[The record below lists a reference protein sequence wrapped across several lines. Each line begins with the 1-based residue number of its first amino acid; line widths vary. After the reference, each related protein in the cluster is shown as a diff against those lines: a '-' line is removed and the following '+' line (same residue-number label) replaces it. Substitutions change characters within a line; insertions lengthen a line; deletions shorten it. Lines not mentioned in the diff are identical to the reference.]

1 MYGIYGNIYDQY
13 APNVSIYTSTMD
25 PMGYETSTCHSQSF
39 PDARKVEGLAKS
51 PLANGLHQD
60 IMSSLQAE
68 ENHGGL
74 CWG

>member
-1 MYGIYGNIYDQY
+1 MLPYIAY
-13 APNVSIYTSTMD
+13 MD

-39 PDARKVEGLAKS
+39 PDAKKVAGSLAKS

-68 ENHGGL
+68 ENHGEL
-74 CWG
+74 C